1 MSTPGGVFT
10 IGHRDDNVT
19 QRFSAVRLSRGP
31 GRAYAGAGRDRPRE
45 LGEAMLTG
53 VADLSHRRGVRRS
66 VLYLG
71 VVAALA
77 VPPAARAVAGQAQV
91 TSPPGPGA
99 AAAPCTPAALPTLG
113 GGQGNAVA
121 VSSNGLVVGYA
132 EDSGGT
138 PQPVLWQSGQVTR
151 LSTGL
156 VNVSPTGVNSRGEVV
171 GTGVESATL
180 DLVGWHW
187 SGGKTTLLKAPAG
200 TVAMPAAISDTGRI
214 VGAVAS
220 DDDGAA
226 NPTSG
231 EAPEQAASWASMNAP
246 AKILPALAGDVG
258 AHAYGV
264 NKNGIAVGNSQA
276 SDHFTPV
283 VWDAGGHVTRAA
295 GSRWQLRDRPGHRRH
310 RCRGRGRGPC
320 QRRPRGRDLGH
331 RPPPEES
338 REGQGPQHPG
348 HRPGPR
354 ARGGADPGAGGRWC
368 RPAASRAVG
377 RRGRRHDAATAVGRP
392 RGGRQRG
399 C

>member
-1 MSTPGGVFT
+1 MV
-10 IGHRDDNVT
+10 I
-19 QRFSAVRLSRGP
+19 
-31 GRAYAGAGRDRPRE
+31 
-45 LGEAMLTG
+45 G
-53 VADLSHRRGVRRS
+53 VADLAHRRGVRRS

-77 VPPAARAVAGQAQV
+77 APPAARAVAGQAQV
-91 TSPPGPGA
+91 TGPPGPAA

-200 TVAMPAAISDTGRI
+200 TVAMPSAISETGLI
-214 VGAVAS
+214 VGALAS

-231 EAPEQAASWASMNAP
+231 EAPERAASWASMNAP
-246 AKILPALAGDVG
+246 ARILPALAGDVG

-283 VWDAGGHVTRAA
+283 VWDAGGHVTELPGLGGKFGIARAVDDAGVAVGDAVPASGDPEAVTWDVGHHPTNHGKAKGRNTQATGLVHGRAVGQTQVRGADGVDRPRAVLWDAA
-295 GSRWQLRDRPGHRRH
+295 GTDTTL
-310 RCRGRGRGPC
+310 
-320 QRRPRGRDLGH
+320 
-331 RPPPEES
+331 PPLS
-338 REGQGPQHPG
+338 G
-348 HRPGPR
+348 
-354 ARGGADPGAGGRWC
+354 DPGAGVNAAADSNGVAAGFSSDAHGSR
-368 RPAASRAVG
+368 RPMTWTCAS
-377 RRGRRHDAATAVGRP
+377 
-392 RGGRQRG
+392 
-399 C
+399 